1 MSAKLD
7 ETEVDPELKKF
18 ERRNTMTHDYEF
30 AFNHFRPDYLNKGQK
45 NPARYT
51 ITGCYTNGEYFR
63 VYAEN
68 RAEIEEWLN
77 KIRENCIVEPAS
89 IAIMNRFG
97 QLLLNSETGAEK
109 DSPKFM
115 NGTVKDS
122 AECFCTSFWKDSSK
136 F

>member
-1 MSAKLD
+1 MIY
-7 ETEVDPELKKF
+7 
-18 ERRNTMTHDYEF
+18 THDYEF
-30 AFNHFRPDYLNKGQK
+30 AFRNYQPDYIGKGQK

-63 VYAEN
+63 VYADN
-68 RAEIEEWLN
+68 RNEVEEQLN
-77 KIRENCIVEPAS
+77 DLRDKCFVEPAS
-89 IAIMNRFG
+89 IAIQNRFG
-97 QLLLNSETGAEK
+97 QLLWTSETGVEK

-122 AECFCTSFWKDSSK
+122 AECFCISFWKDSSK